1 MNTIKDLVQA
11 LNIPKDV
18 LEKADR
24 FLTALLGP
32 SVSETGELIAD
43 KVRRR
48 RFRNQVHILI
58 EARELLAEAGIKF
71 KPMGLKTLVPLI
83 EASSLEENPGIQQM
97 WANLIANAVKC
108 SSRAGLHAICITVLR
123 SISPFEAK
131 VLQKVM
137 QDYHAKRPELI
148 ASLREWNKDRTDIY
162 ADSLFW
168 RPEKLFRRVQVP
180 KEDINLLLD
189 NLLRLNVLRYEVP
202 EIVDGENRFPKY
214 VHLTDLGL
222 AVLKEIMAFDGKYP
236 DQNRIEIATIA
247 KSTS

>member
-18 LEKADR
+18 IEKADR

-83 EASSLEENPGIQQM
+83 EASSLEEDPGIQQM

-108 SSRAGLHAICITVLR
+108 SSKG
-123 SISPFEAK
+123 
-131 VLQKVM
+131 
-137 QDYHAKRPELI
+137 
-148 ASLREWNKDRTDIY
+148 ASGGY
-162 ADSLFW
+162 A
-168 RPEKLFRRVQVP
+168 
-180 KEDINLLLD
+180 
-189 NLLRLNVLRYEVP
+189 RLP
-202 EIVDGENRFPKY
+202 C
-214 VHLTDLGL
+214 
-222 AVLKEIMAFDGKYP
+222 
-236 DQNRIEIATIA
+236 
-247 KSTS
+247 